1 MKIESDL
8 SLLVSTTAHHANLL
22 SDTCIRSPKHIT
34 NHLPM
39 YPIAAQLN
47 DPAVAGDPMAKIDVF
62 ISMSDSDLDDIMK
75 MQMVRD

>member
-1 MKIESDL
+1 
-8 SLLVSTTAHHANLL
+8 
-22 SDTCIRSPKHIT
+22 
-34 NHLPM
+34 M